1 MNDHLTFDRLGQVA
15 KVVRIIYMIA
25 RGTLDENIWDQL
37 QNKHQVVGA
46 TVGKYGCFCL
56 FASAGLLRSLQVTIV
71 RLFPV
76 LLYGFITFCSFP
88 CLFSQQVLLA
98 SLATAVV

>member
-1 MNDHLTFDRLGQVA
+1 MGGGHSPFKHFSLQFMRSSYNLMNDHLTLNRLGQVA

-46 TVGKYGCFCL
+46 TVGKYF
-56 FASAGLLRSLQVTIV
+56 
-71 RLFPV
+71 
-76 LLYGFITFCSFP
+76 LYVG
-88 CLFSQQVLLA
+88 
-98 SLATAVV
+98 AV